1 LVILQKTVAAL
12 TRGSLERF
20 VLRAR
25 RAAGLRGVVNVLVA
39 SSTAVRALNRQFRGK
54 NSATDV
60 LSFPAASIAHSNGR
74 SRFAIA
80 GDIAISADIA
90 AENATKLGHTA
101 AAEVKILTL
110 HGILHLAGYDH
121 ERDNG
126 TMAKKEATLRQRLR
140 LPMALIE
147 RAARNGHP
155 INRHP
160 IEERKVLKKM
170 AENKKRIRARS
181 AG

>member
-1 LVILQKTVAAL
+1 LIILQKTVAAL
-12 TRGSLERF
+12 TQGSLERF

-25 RAAGLRGVVNVLVA
+25 RAAGLRGVANVLVT

-60 LSFPAASIAHSNGR
+60 LSFPSSTLNSPSNGQ
-74 SRFAIA
+74 SRLAIA

-90 AENATKLGHTA
+90 AENATRLGHTA
-101 AAEVKILTL
+101 AEEVKILAL

-126 TMAKKEATLRQRLR
+126 RMARKEAALRQRLR

-147 RAARNGHP
+147 RATINGHP
-155 INRHP
+155 T
-160 IEERKVLKKM
+160 EERKVLKKISRR
-170 AENKKRIRARS
+170 KSKSSARS